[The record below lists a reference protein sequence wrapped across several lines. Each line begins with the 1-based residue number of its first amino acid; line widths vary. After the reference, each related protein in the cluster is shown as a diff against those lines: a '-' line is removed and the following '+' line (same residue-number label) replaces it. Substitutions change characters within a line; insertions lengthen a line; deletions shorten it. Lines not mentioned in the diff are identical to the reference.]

1 MKKITKI
8 TTVAILSSLPLMT
21 ASAAIKVKD
30 LGNGLKVPDFTDAE
44 LKEAGCD
51 PTVWNKLVNQY
62 IDSRGIK
69 KAVEEKGRE
78 QIEMETPK
86 NDWESCFSG
95 ALSKIDSLKKQINS
109 VWSIFSGDFDLM
121 EAGSAILD
129 KYIEGGCQKINKET
143 SSMVGSVTNPINS
156 AIGGTVG
163 EVSDAID
170 KATGIDGAGK
180 EVFKTNDKN
189 EETLFNTEKTTL
201 SDVIGKDNVPTTSF
215 EDVAD
220 KYIGILGGSSA
231 SGTTLD
237 SLLN

>member
-21 ASAAIKVKD
+21 AIAETKVKD

-44 LKEAGCD
+44 LKEAGCA

-78 QIEMETPK
+78 QIQMETPK

-95 ALSKIDSLKKQINS
+95 ALSKIDSLKKKTNAI
-109 VWSIFSGDFDLM
+109 WSIFSGEFDLM
-121 EAGSAILD
+121 EAGSAILE
-129 KYIEGGCQKINKET
+129 KYIEEGCQKINKET
-143 SSMVGSVTNPINS
+143 SAMVGSVTDPINS
-156 AIGGTVG
+156 TIGGTVG
-163 EVSDAID
+163 KASDAID
-170 KATGIDGAGK
+170 KATGISGAGK
-180 EVFKTNDKN
+180 EVLKTNDKN
-189 EETLFNTEKTTL
+189 EDTLFNTEKTTL